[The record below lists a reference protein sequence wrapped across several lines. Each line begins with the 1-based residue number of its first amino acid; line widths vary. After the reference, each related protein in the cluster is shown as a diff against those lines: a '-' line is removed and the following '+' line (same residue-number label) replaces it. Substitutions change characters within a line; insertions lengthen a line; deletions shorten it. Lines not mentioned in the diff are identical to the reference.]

1 MAKRRH
7 RRHRRHH
14 SGMGSA
20 ISLRGL
26 GKVKSSRG
34 IMSFV
39 LPTAV
44 GVLVPAATIAAA
56 RYFAKPAESE
66 TQASIYKNAPW
77 LGLGAGLVSAGAL
90 YLMSRGAAAP
100 LAAGIAATGVALT
113 SYVHDQIVVGS
124 GNESFLVPNMATRRR
139 EEELRNATN
148 NAGGGGNGAGAGAET
163 PTPGPT
169 AGLGSYFTQRPNG
182 ALGAAVPQLNGVVMS
197 PTNGLGYAAYTGGE
211 TVNLGAVN
219 SSAFGTPGFRP

>member
-7 RRHRRHH
+7 HRRRHH
-14 SGMGSA
+14 RGMGSA

-34 IMSFV
+34 LMNFV

-44 GVLVPAATIAAA
+44 GVLVPAAVIASA
-56 RYFAKPAESE
+56 RYFAKPSESK
-66 TQASIYKNAPW
+66 TQESIYKNAPW
-77 LGLGAGLVSAGAL
+77 LGLGAGLVSAGAM
-90 YLMSRGAAAP
+90 YVMSRGMAAP
-100 LAAGIAATGVALT
+100 LATGIAATGVALT
-113 SYVHDQIVVGS
+113 SFAHDQIVIGS
-124 GNESFLVPNMATRRR
+124 GNDRFFADNLASRRLAEESRTATPPPPPP
-139 EEELRNATN
+139 
-148 NAGGGGNGAGAGAET
+148 GGGAATPDAGAGAGA
-163 PTPGPT
+163 GT

-197 PTNGLGYAAYTGGE
+197 PTNGLGYSAYTGGE

>member
-1 MAKRRH
+1 MAKRRSH
-7 RRHRRHH
+7 RRHRHH
-14 SGMGSA
+14 RGMGSA

-44 GVLVPAATIAAA
+44 GVLVPAAVIASA
-56 RYFAKPAESE
+56 RYFAKPSESP
-66 TQASIYKNAPW
+66 TQEKIYKYAPW
-77 LGLGAGLVSAGAL
+77 LGLGAGLVSAGAM
-90 YLMSRGAAAP
+90 YVMSRGMAAP
-100 LAAGIAATGVALT
+100 LATGVAATGVALT
-113 SYVHDQIVVGS
+113 SFVHDQIVVGDPRATT
-124 GNESFLVPNMATRRR
+124 LTPNMATRAPAAAPPA
-139 EEELRNATN
+139 ATPD
-148 NAGGGGNGAGAGAET
+148 AGAGT
-163 PTPGPT
+163 N
-169 AGLGSYFTQRPNG
+169 GLGSYFTQRPNG

-197 PTNGLGYAAYTGGE
+197 PTNGLGYSAYTGGE

>member
-1 MAKRRH
+1 MAKRRS

-44 GVLVPAATIAAA
+44 GVLVPAAVIASA

-90 YLMSRGAAAP
+90 YFMSRGAAAP
-100 LAAGIAATGVALT
+100 LAATVAATGVALT
-113 SYVHDQIVVGS
+113 SYVHDQIVIGS
-124 GNESFLVPNMATRRR
+124 GNDSFLIPNMATRRAA
-139 EEELRNATN
+139 EEARAATPP
-148 NAGGGGNGAGAGAET
+148 APP
-163 PTPGPT
+163 PTPDTAPA

-197 PTNGLGYAAYTGGE
+197 PTNGLGYSAYTGGE

>member
-1 MAKRRH
+1 MAKRRSGRSG
-7 RRHRRHH
+7 RRHRH

-34 IMSFV
+34 LMNFV

-56 RYFAKPAESE
+56 RYFAKPSESP
-66 TQASIYKNAPW
+66 TQEFIYKNAPW

-90 YLMSRGAAAP
+90 YMMSRGAAAP
-100 LAAGIAATGVALT
+100 LATGIASAGVALT
-113 SYVHDQIVVGS
+113 SYVHDQIVIGDPRS
-124 GNESFLVPNMATRRR
+124 ASLLPNMATR
-139 EEELRNATN
+139 N
-148 NAGGGGNGAGAGAET
+148 AET
-163 PTPGPT
+163 APPAPPPTPDT
-169 AGLGSYFTQRPNG
+169 TTTSGLGSYFTQRPNG

>member
-1 MAKRRH
+1 
-7 RRHRRHH
+7 
-14 SGMGSA
+14 MGSA

-44 GVLVPAATIAAA
+44 GVLVPAAVIASA

-66 TQASIYKNAPW
+66 TQATIYKNAPW

-90 YLMSRGAAAP
+90 YFMSRGAAAP
-100 LAAGIAATGVALT
+100 LAATVAATGVALT
-113 SYVHDQIVVGS
+113 SYVHDQIVIGS
-124 GNESFLVPNMATRRR
+124 GNDSFLIPNMATRRAA
-139 EEELRNATN
+139 EEARTATPPPPPP
-148 NAGGGGNGAGAGAET
+148 GGDAGAGAG
-163 PTPGPT
+163 T

-197 PTNGLGYAAYTGGE
+197 PTNGLGYSAYTGGE

>member
-1 MAKRRH
+1 MAKRRS

-44 GVLVPAATIAAA
+44 GVLVPAAVIASA

-90 YLMSRGAAAP
+90 YFMSRGAAAP
-100 LAAGIAATGVALT
+100 LAATVAATGVALT
-113 SYVHDQIVVGS
+113 SYVHDQIVIGS
-124 GNESFLVPNMATRRR
+124 GNDSFLIPNMATRRAA
-139 EEELRNATN
+139 EEARAATPP
-148 NAGGGGNGAGAGAET
+148 APP
-163 PTPGPT
+163 PTPDTVPA

-197 PTNGLGYAAYTGGE
+197 PTNGLGYSAYTGGE

>member
-1 MAKRRH
+1 MAKRRRRSTRKHH
-7 RRHRRHH
+7 R
-14 SGMGSA
+14 GMGSA
-20 ISLRGL
+20 ISLSGL

-34 IMSFV
+34 LMNFV

-56 RYFAKPAESE
+56 RYWAQPSTGP
-66 TQASIYKNAPW
+66 TQAFIYKNAPW

-90 YLMSRGAAAP
+90 YMMSRGPAAP

-113 SYVHDQIVVGS
+113 SFVHDQIVVGDAREAYITS
-124 GNESFLVPNMATRRR
+124 MAR
-139 EEELRNATN
+139 EGTAAPDTANNGTN
-148 NAGGGGNGAGAGAET
+148 
-163 PTPGPT
+163 
-169 AGLGSYFTQRPNG
+169 GLGSYFTQRPNG
-182 ALGAAVPQLNGVVMS
+182 ALGAAVAQLSEMNGVVMS
-197 PTNGLGYAAYTGGE
+197 PTNGVGYAAYTGGE

>member
-1 MAKRRH
+1 
-7 RRHRRHH
+7 
-14 SGMGSA
+14 MGSA

-44 GVLVPAATIAAA
+44 GVLVPAAVIASA

-90 YLMSRGAAAP
+90 YFMSRGAAAP
-100 LAAGIAATGVALT
+100 LAATVAATGVALT
-113 SYVHDQIVVGS
+113 SYVHDQIVIGS
-124 GNESFLVPNMATRRR
+124 GNDSFLIPNMATRRAA
-139 EEELRNATN
+139 EEARAATPP
-148 NAGGGGNGAGAGAET
+148 APP
-163 PTPGPT
+163 PTPDTAPA

-197 PTNGLGYAAYTGGE
+197 PTNGLGYSAYTGGE

>member
-1 MAKRRH
+1 MAKRRRRSTRKHH
-7 RRHRRHH
+7 R
-14 SGMGSA
+14 GMGSA
-20 ISLRGL
+20 ISLSGL

-34 IMSFV
+34 LMSFV

-56 RYFAKPAESE
+56 RYWAQPSTGP
-66 TQASIYKNAPW
+66 TQAFIYKNAPW

-90 YLMSRGAAAP
+90 YMMSRGPAAP

-113 SYVHDQIVVGS
+113 SFVHDQIVVGDAREAYITS
-124 GNESFLVPNMATRRR
+124 MAREGTAAPDTAPNHG
-139 EEELRNATN
+139 TN
-148 NAGGGGNGAGAGAET
+148 
-163 PTPGPT
+163 
-169 AGLGSYFTQRPNG
+169 GLGSYFTQRPNG
-182 ALGAAVPQLNGVVMS
+182 ALGAAVAQLSEMNGVVMS
-197 PTNGLGYAAYTGGE
+197 PTNGVGYAAYTGGE

>member
-1 MAKRRH
+1 MAKPRR
-7 RRHRRHH
+7 RRRH

-34 IMSFV
+34 IVSFV

-56 RYFAKPAESE
+56 RYFAKPSESP
-66 TQASIYKNAPW
+66 TQEFIYKNAPW

-90 YLMSRGAAAP
+90 YMMSRGAAAP
-100 LAAGIAATGVALT
+100 LAAGVAATGVALT
-113 SYVHDQIVVGS
+113 SFVHDQIVVGS
-124 GNESFLVPNMATRRR
+124 GKESFLIPNMATRQRD
-139 EEELRNATN
+139 EELRAAAN
-148 NAGGGGNGAGAGAET
+148 NAGAGAGAGAGAET

>member
-1 MAKRRH
+1 MAKPRR
-7 RRHRRHH
+7 RRRH

-34 IMSFV
+34 IVSFV

-56 RYFAKPAESE
+56 RYFAKPSESP
-66 TQASIYKNAPW
+66 TQEFIYKNAPW

-90 YLMSRGAAAP
+90 YMMSRGAAAP
-100 LAAGIAATGVALT
+100 LAAGVAATGVALT
-113 SYVHDQIVVGS
+113 SFVHDQVVVGDARS
-124 GNESFLVPNMATRRR
+124 SALLPNMATRSAA
-139 EEELRNATN
+139 EAPASTPAT
-148 NAGGGGNGAGAGAET
+148 APA
-163 PTPGPT
+163 

-182 ALGAAVPQLNGVVMS
+182 ALGAAVPQLNGTNGVVMS

>member
-1 MAKRRH
+1 
-7 RRHRRHH
+7 
-14 SGMGSA
+14 MGSA

-26 GKVKSSRG
+26 GAVKSSRG

-44 GVLVPAATIAAA
+44 GVLVPAAVIASA

-90 YLMSRGAAAP
+90 YFMSRGAAAP
-100 LAAGIAATGVALT
+100 LAATVAATGVALT
-113 SYVHDQIVVGS
+113 SYVHDQIVIGS
-124 GNESFLVPNMATRRR
+124 GNDSFLIPNMATRRLA
-139 EEELRNATN
+139 EESRTATPPPPPP
-148 NAGGGGNGAGAGAET
+148 GGDAGAGAGAGT
-163 PTPGPT
+163 N
-169 AGLGSYFTQRPNG
+169 GLGSYFTQRPNG

-197 PTNGLGYAAYTGGE
+197 PTNGLGYSAYTGGE

>member
-1 MAKRRH
+1 MAKRRS

-34 IMSFV
+34 LMNFV

-56 RYFAKPAESE
+56 RYFAKPSESP
-66 TQASIYKNAPW
+66 TQKFIYVNAPW

-90 YLMSRGAAAP
+90 YMMSRGAAAP
-100 LAAGIAATGVALT
+100 LATGIASAGVALT
-113 SYVHDQIVVGS
+113 SYVHDQIVVGDPRHAY
-124 GNESFLVPNMATRRR
+124 LLPNMATRDA
-139 EEELRNATN
+139 ATTN
-148 NAGGGGNGAGAGAET
+148 TTTTNTTTTNTTT
-163 PTPGPT
+163 PTPDTT
-169 AGLGSYFTQRPNG
+169 ATQGLGSYFTQRPNG

>member
-1 MAKRRH
+1 MAKRRRRSTRKHH
-7 RRHRRHH
+7 R
-14 SGMGSA
+14 GMGSA
-20 ISLRGL
+20 ISLSGL

-34 IMSFV
+34 LMNFV

-56 RYFAKPAESE
+56 RYWAQPSTGP
-66 TQASIYKNAPW
+66 TQAFIYKNAPW

-90 YLMSRGAAAP
+90 YMMSRGPAAP

-113 SYVHDQIVVGS
+113 SFVHDQIVVGDAREAYITS
-124 GNESFLVPNMATRRR
+124 MAREGTAAPDTAPN
-139 EEELRNATN
+139 NGTN
-148 NAGGGGNGAGAGAET
+148 
-163 PTPGPT
+163 
-169 AGLGSYFTQRPNG
+169 GLGSYFTQRPNG
-182 ALGAAVPQLNGVVMS
+182 ALGAAVAQLSEMNGVVMS
-197 PTNGLGYAAYTGGE
+197 PTNGVGYAAYTGGE

>member
-1 MAKRRH
+1 MAKRRSSRR
-7 RRHRRHH
+7 RRHHH

-56 RYFAKPAESE
+56 RYFAKPSESK
-66 TQASIYKNAPW
+66 TQEFIYKNAPW
-77 LGLGAGLVSAGAL
+77 LGLGAGFVSAGAL
-90 YLMSRGAAAP
+90 YMMSRGMAAP
-100 LAAGIAATGVALT
+100 LAAGVAATGVALT
-113 SYVHDQIVVGS
+113 SFVHDQVVVGDARS
-124 GNESFLVPNMATRRR
+124 SALLPNMATRLA
-139 EEELRNATN
+139 EEAS
-148 NAGGGGNGAGAGAET
+148 A
-163 PTPGPT
+163 PTPAPT
-169 AGLGSYFTQRPNG
+169 AGLGNYFTQRPNG
-182 ALGAAVPQLNGVVMS
+182 ALGAAVPQLNDTNGVVMS

>member
-7 RRHRRHH
+7 RRHRRH

-44 GVLVPAATIAAA
+44 GVLVPAAVIASA

-90 YLMSRGAAAP
+90 YFMSRGAAAP
-100 LAAGIAATGVALT
+100 LAATVAATGVALT
-113 SYVHDQIVVGS
+113 SYVHDQIVIGS
-124 GNESFLVPNMATRRR
+124 GNDSFLIPNMATRRAA
-139 EEELRNATN
+139 EEARTATPPPPP
-148 NAGGGGNGAGAGAET
+148 GGDAGAGAGA
-163 PTPGPT
+163 GT

-197 PTNGLGYAAYTGGE
+197 PTNGLGYSAYTGGE

>member
-1 MAKRRH
+1 MAKRRRRSTRKHH
-7 RRHRRHH
+7 R
-14 SGMGSA
+14 GMGSA
-20 ISLRGL
+20 ISLSGL

-34 IMSFV
+34 LMSFV

-56 RYFAKPAESE
+56 RYWAQPSTGP
-66 TQASIYKNAPW
+66 TQAFIYKNAPW

-90 YLMSRGAAAP
+90 YMMSRGPAAP

-113 SYVHDQIVVGS
+113 SFVHDQIVVGDAREAYITS
-124 GNESFLVPNMATRRR
+124 MAR
-139 EEELRNATN
+139 EGTAAPDTANNGTN
-148 NAGGGGNGAGAGAET
+148 
-163 PTPGPT
+163 
-169 AGLGSYFTQRPNG
+169 GLGSYFTQRPNG
-182 ALGAAVPQLNGVVMS
+182 ALGAAVAQLSEMNGVVMS
-197 PTNGLGYAAYTGGE
+197 PTNGVGYAAYTGGE

>member
-7 RRHRRHH
+7 RRHRRH

-44 GVLVPAATIAAA
+44 GVLVPAAVIASA

-66 TQASIYKNAPW
+66 TQATIYKNAPW

-90 YLMSRGAAAP
+90 YFMSRGAAAP
-100 LAAGIAATGVALT
+100 LAATVAATGVALT
-113 SYVHDQIVVGS
+113 SYVHDQIVIGS
-124 GNESFLVPNMATRRR
+124 GNDSFLIPNMATRRAA
-139 EEELRNATN
+139 EEARTATPPPPPP
-148 NAGGGGNGAGAGAET
+148 GGDAGAGAGA
-163 PTPGPT
+163 GAGT

-197 PTNGLGYAAYTGGE
+197 PTNGLGYSAYTGGE

>member
-1 MAKRRH
+1 MAKRRRRSTRKHH
-7 RRHRRHH
+7 R
-14 SGMGSA
+14 GMGSA
-20 ISLRGL
+20 ISLSGL

-34 IMSFV
+34 LMNFV

-56 RYFAKPAESE
+56 RYWAQPSTGP
-66 TQASIYKNAPW
+66 TQAFIYKNAPW

-90 YLMSRGAAAP
+90 YMMSRGPAAP

-113 SYVHDQIVVGS
+113 SFVHDQIVVGDAREAYITS
-124 GNESFLVPNMATRRR
+124 MARAGTAAPDT
-139 EEELRNATN
+139 ATN
-148 NAGGGGNGAGAGAET
+148 GT
-163 PTPGPT
+163 S
-169 AGLGSYFTQRPNG
+169 GLGSYFTQRPNG
-182 ALGAAVPQLNGVVMS
+182 ALGAAVAQLSEMNGVVMS
-197 PTNGLGYAAYTGGE
+197 PTSGVGYAAYTGGE

>member
-1 MAKRRH
+1 MAKRRRRSTRKHH
-7 RRHRRHH
+7 R
-14 SGMGSA
+14 GMGSA
-20 ISLRGL
+20 ISLSGL

-34 IMSFV
+34 LMNFV

-56 RYFAKPAESE
+56 RYWAQPSSGP
-66 TQASIYKNAPW
+66 TQAFIYKNAPW

-90 YLMSRGAAAP
+90 YMMSRGPAAP
-100 LAAGIAATGVALT
+100 IAAGVAATGVALT
-113 SYVHDQIVVGS
+113 SFVHDQIVVGDAREAFITS
-124 GNESFLVPNMATRRR
+124 MAR
-139 EEELRNATN
+139 
-148 NAGGGGNGAGAGAET
+148 AGAAS
-163 PTPGPT
+163 PTTAPA

-182 ALGAAVPQLNGVVMS
+182 ALGAAVPQLSETNGVVMS
-197 PTNGLGYAAYTGGE
+197 PTSGVGYAAYTGGE

>member
-1 MAKRRH
+1 
-7 RRHRRHH
+7 
-14 SGMGSA
+14 MGSA

-34 IMSFV
+34 LMNFV

-56 RYFAKPAESE
+56 RYFAKPSESP
-66 TQASIYKNAPW
+66 TQEFIYKNAPW

-90 YLMSRGAAAP
+90 YMMSRGAAAP
-100 LAAGIAATGVALT
+100 LATGIAATGVALT
-113 SYVHDQIVVGS
+113 SYVHDQIVIGDPRS
-124 GNESFLVPNMATRRR
+124 ASLLPNMATRS
-139 EEELRNATN
+139 EA
-148 NAGGGGNGAGAGAET
+148 AAPAPT
-163 PTPGPT
+163 PTPTPDT
-169 AGLGSYFTQRPNG
+169 APANGLGSYFTQRPNG

>member
-1 MAKRRH
+1 MAKRRSRSG
-7 RRHRRHH
+7 RRRRH

-34 IMSFV
+34 LMNFV

-56 RYFAKPAESE
+56 RYFAKPSESP
-66 TQASIYKNAPW
+66 TQKFIYVNAPW

-90 YLMSRGAAAP
+90 YMMSRGAAAP
-100 LAAGIAATGVALT
+100 LATGIASAGVALT
-113 SYVHDQIVVGS
+113 SYVHDQIVVGDARS
-124 GNESFLVPNMATRRR
+124 AFLEPNMATR
-139 EEELRNATN
+139 NASAPAAAAAAATEP
-148 NAGGGGNGAGAGAET
+148 A
-163 PTPGPT
+163 T
-169 AGLGSYFTQRPNG
+169 AAANGLGSYFTQRPNG

>member
-1 MAKRRH
+1 MAKRRRRSTRKHH
-7 RRHRRHH
+7 R
-14 SGMGSA
+14 GMGSA

-34 IMSFV
+34 LMHFI

-56 RYFAKPAESE
+56 RYWAQPSTGP
-66 TQASIYKNAPW
+66 TQAYIYKYAPW

-90 YLMSRGAAAP
+90 YMMSRGPAAP

-113 SYVHDQIVVGS
+113 SFVHDQIVVGDAREAFITS
-124 GNESFLVPNMATRRR
+124 MARAGREVPGEGAAAPDT
-139 EEELRNATN
+139 AN
-148 NAGGGGNGAGAGAET
+148 NGT
-163 PTPGPT
+163 S
-169 AGLGSYFTQRPNG
+169 GLGSYFTQRPNG
-182 ALGAAVPQLNGVVMS
+182 ALGAAVAQLSEMNGVVMS
-197 PTNGLGYAAYTGGE
+197 PTSGVGYAAYTGGE

>member
-1 MAKRRH
+1 
-7 RRHRRHH
+7 
-14 SGMGSA
+14 MGSA

-44 GVLVPAATIAAA
+44 GVLVPAAVIASA

-90 YLMSRGAAAP
+90 YFMSRGAAAP
-100 LAAGIAATGVALT
+100 LAATVAATGVALT
-113 SYVHDQIVVGS
+113 SYVHDQIVIGS
-124 GNESFLVPNMATRRR
+124 GNDSFLIPNMATRRAA
-139 EEELRNATN
+139 EEARAATPP
-148 NAGGGGNGAGAGAET
+148 APP
-163 PTPGPT
+163 PTPDTVPA

-197 PTNGLGYAAYTGGE
+197 PTNGLGYSAYTGGE